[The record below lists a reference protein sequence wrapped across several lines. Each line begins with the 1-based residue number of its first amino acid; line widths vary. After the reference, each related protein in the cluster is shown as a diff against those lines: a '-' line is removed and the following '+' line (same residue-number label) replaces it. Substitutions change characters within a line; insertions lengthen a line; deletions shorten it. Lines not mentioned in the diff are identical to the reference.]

1 MKRLGILTERLRA
14 LFRRDAVIEEINE
27 EMRFHV
33 EMETQTNIE
42 RGMRPE
48 EARAAALK
56 SFGNPGRMKDLAY
69 EIRGGRIMDRFWQ
82 DLRYSLRRLL
92 KNPTFTCAAVLVIAL
107 GIGPNTAMFS
117 AIYGVFWAGWAES
130 SRMVVLWAKP
140 RDNSIEWHGDSDGMD
155 RTRIHISP
163 REYEEWQ
170 RRCQSFDALS
180 AVVQRQVTLNDEAQE
195 PEQIV
200 IKFVTPGLFTM
211 NGERMILGRD
221 FAPEDGIKGNHH
233 VVILSNRLWQT
244 RYGGDPQIL
253 GKSIRLDGE
262 SYTVVGVAAPGAG
275 QEPLWPVLVVKA
287 DESRMDNRML
297 TVIARLKPGVSL
309 RQAQA
314 EIDAVSAALAQEYPK
329 SNAGWSVSVE
339 RSRNNW
345 LPRRTFQ
352 NLWLLMGAV
361 TLVLLIACANVAN
374 LLLARGAAHQKEVAV
389 RAALG
394 ATRWTLFGQLLTESL
409 VLCLAGGAL
418 GIALSWAILKAF
430 LALMP
435 SYSGLPT
442 SQIGLSLPV
451 LLFTALTTLISGL
464 IFGCVPAWRATRV
477 NLVDDLKEGGG
488 AGRGRAHHR
497 LARMLVVAEF
507 AVALTLLAAAGMA
520 LRSLWNNTRLDHGV
534 RTDHILTFGVPV
546 RPDRFKSPGE
556 MLAFYQE
563 LIGKIETLPDV
574 RRVSISTPPPVPVPS
589 IEMWTLRFSIPGRPS
604 ADPSRPLY
612 EARGRMISDGFVE
625 TFGARVIQGRAITA
639 QDHLKSEPVV
649 MVNETFAREYLAG
662 LDPLTQVLLFSGG
675 TAKFRIIGVFRD
687 IHNAEE
693 FGHRNAPEIYG
704 SFSQFPFPNPTLAVW
719 ALTEPAQLRRSI
731 SALVRS
737 MDRGLPVA
745 NVRTLE
751 EIISSQLAF
760 GRFEAVIYSSFAG
773 LALLLAAVGIYGV
786 MSLLVKQR
794 TREMGLRIAL
804 GASRSQVVRLV
815 IKQGL
820 ALATAGLIL
829 GAGCAWS
836 VARLMQSTLYGAG
849 SPYLATLA
857 VVGAV
862 LLCAA
867 LVACLIPAL
876 RAARVQPM
884 VALRND

>member
-1 MKRLGILTERLRA
+1 
-14 LFRRDAVIEEINE
+14 VIEEIDE

-42 RGMRPE
+42 RGMRHE
-48 EARAAALK
+48 EARTAALR
-56 SFGNPGRMKDLAY
+56 SFGNPGRMRDLAY
-69 EIRGGRIMDRFWQ
+69 EIRGGKIMDRFWQ

-117 AIYGVFWAGWAES
+117 VIYGVFWAGWAES
-130 SRMVVLWAKP
+130 SRMVVLWANP
-140 RDNSIEWHGDSDGMD
+140 RDNSIEWRGTTDGMD
-155 RTRIHISP
+155 RTRVHISL
-163 REYEEWQ
+163 REYGEWQ
-170 RRCQSFDALS
+170 RRCQSFEAFS
-180 AVVQRQVTLNDEAQE
+180 AVVQRQVTLNDDAQE
-195 PEQIV
+195 PERIV
-200 IKFVTPGLFTM
+200 IKYVTPGLFTM
-211 NGERMILGRD
+211 NGKRMILGRD
-221 FAPEDGIKGNHH
+221 FTPEDGTQGNHH
-233 VVILSNRLWQT
+233 VVILSNSLWQA

-253 GKSIRLDGE
+253 GKSLRLDGQ
-262 SYTVVGVAAPGAG
+262 SYTVVGVAGPGAG

-287 DESRMDNRML
+287 DESRMDNRIL

-339 RSRNNW
+339 RARNNW

-374 LLLARGAAHQKEVAV
+374 LLLARGAAQQKEVAV

-409 VLCLAGGAL
+409 VLCLAGGAI
-418 GIALSWAILKAF
+418 GVVLSWGILKAF
-430 LALMP
+430 LAFMP
-435 SYSGLPT
+435 QYSMPT
-442 SQIGLSLPV
+442 HQIALSLPV

-507 AVALTLLAAAGMA
+507 ALALTLLAAAGMA
-520 LRSLWNNTRLDHGV
+520 LRSLWNNTRLDPGV

-546 RPDRFKSPGE
+546 RPDRFKTPE
-556 MLAFYQE
+556 QTLAFYQE
-563 LIGKIETLPDV
+563 LIEKIEALPDV
-574 RRVSISTPPPVPVPS
+574 RRVSISTPPPVPVPL
-589 IEMWTLRFSIPGRPS
+589 IDTGTLRFSIPGRPS
-604 ADPSRPLY
+604 TDPSRPLY
-612 EARGRMISDGFVE
+612 EARARTISDGFVE
-625 TFGARVIQGRAITA
+625 TFAARVVHGRAFTA

-649 MVNETFAREYLAG
+649 MINETFAREYLAG
-662 LDPLTQVLLFSGG
+662 LDPLTQVLLISGSPL
-675 TAKFRIIGVFRD
+675 KFRIIGVFRD
-687 IHNAEE
+687 IHNADE
-693 FGHRNAPEIYG
+693 FGHRNAPEICV
-704 SFSQFPFPNPTLAVW
+704 SFSQFPFPFPTLAVW
-719 ALTEPAQLRRSI
+719 TSREPTQSRKSI
-731 SALVRS
+731 AALVRS
-737 MDRGLPVA
+737 MDRGLPMA

-751 EIISSQLAF
+751 EIISGRLAF

-773 LALLLAAVGIYGV
+773 LALWLAAVGIYGV

-815 IKQGL
+815 LKQGL

-829 GAGCAWS
+829 GVGCAWS
-836 VARLMQSTLYGAG
+836 VARLMQSALYGAG

-862 LLCAA
+862 LLGAA

-884 VALRND
+884 TALRND

>member
-1 MKRLGILTERLRA
+1 MKRLDILTDRLRA
-14 LFRRDAVIEEINE
+14 LFRRDAMIEEIDE
-27 EMRFHV
+27 EMRLHL
-33 EMETQTNIE
+33 EMETRTNIE

-48 EARAAALK
+48 EARVAALR
-56 SFGNPGRMKDLAY
+56 SFGNPGLMKDMAY

-92 KNPTFTCAAVLVIAL
+92 KNPVFTCAAVLVIAL

-117 AIYGVFWAGWAES
+117 VIYGVFWAGWAES
-130 SRMVVLWAKP
+130 SRNVVLWAKP
-140 RDNSIEWHGDSDGMD
+140 RDNSIEWRGTSDGMD

-163 REYEEWQ
+163 RAYEEWKQ
-170 RRCQSFDALS
+170 RCQSFDFFSAL
-180 AVVQRQVTLNDEAQE
+180 VQRQVTLNDDAQE

-200 IKFVTPGLFTM
+200 IKYVTPGMFTM
-211 NGERMILGRD
+211 SGERMILGRD
-221 FAPEDGIKGNHH
+221 FAPEDGLKGNHH
-233 VVILSNRLWQT
+233 VVILSNRLWQA
-244 RYGGDPQIL
+244 RYGGDPDIL
-253 GKSIRLDGE
+253 GKSIRLEGE
-262 SYTVVGVAAPGAG
+262 SYTVVGVAARGAG
-275 QEPLWPVLVVKA
+275 QEALWPVLVVNA

-297 TVIARLKPGVSL
+297 TVLARLKPGISL
-309 RQAQA
+309 PQAQA
-314 EIDAVSAALAQEYPK
+314 EIDAISAALAQEYPK

-339 RSRNNW
+339 RSRNKW
-345 LPRRTFQ
+345 LPGRTLK

-394 ATRWTLFGQLLTESL
+394 ATRWTLIGQMLTESL

-418 GIALSWAILKAF
+418 GMALSLGILKAF
-430 LALMP
+430 LVLMP
-435 SYSGLPT
+435 PSSGVPT
-442 SQIGLSLPV
+442 DQIALSLPV

-464 IFGCVPAWRATRV
+464 FFGCVPAWRATRV

-488 AGRGRAHHR
+488 VGRGRAHHR
-497 LARMLVVAEF
+497 LARLFVVTEF

-546 RPDRFKSPGE
+546 RPDRFKSPEE
-556 MLAFYQE
+556 MFAFYQE

-574 RRVSISTPPPVPVPS
+574 RRATVSTPPPVPVPL
-589 IEMWTLRFSIPGRPS
+589 IETWTFKFSITGRPS
-604 ADPSRPLY
+604 SNPSQPLY
-612 EARGRMISDGFVE
+612 QARGRMISDGFVE
-625 TFGARVIQGRAITA
+625 TFGAGVVQGRAFTA
-639 QDHLKSEPVV
+639 QDHLKSEPIV

-662 LDPLTQVLLFSGG
+662 LDPLTQVLLISGSP
-675 TAKFRIIGVFRD
+675 AKFRIIGVFRD

-719 ALTEPAQLRRSI
+719 TLSEPAQLRKSI
-731 SALVRS
+731 SGVVRS
-737 MDRGLPVA
+737 MDRNLPVA
-745 NVRTLE
+745 NVRTLD
-751 EIISSQLAF
+751 EIISNQLAF

-786 MSLLVKQR
+786 MSQLVKHR

-815 IKQGL
+815 LKQGL
-820 ALATAGLIL
+820 ALATAGLLL
-829 GAGCAWS
+829 GVGCAWS
-836 VARLMQSTLYGAG
+836 VARLMQSTLYGTG

-867 LVACLIPAL
+867 MMACLIPAL

>member
-1 MKRLGILTERLRA
+1 MKRLSILRDRLCA
-14 LFRRDAVIEEINE
+14 LFRRDAVIEEIDE
-27 EMRFHV
+27 EMRLHL

-48 EARAAALK
+48 EARAAALR
-56 SFGNPGRMKDLAY
+56 SFGNTGRMKDLAY
-69 EIRGGRIMDRFWQ
+69 EIRGGRIMDRFWH
-82 DLRYSLRRLL
+82 DLRFSLRGLL

-107 GIGPNTAMFS
+107 GIGTNTAMFS
-117 AIYGVFWAGWAES
+117 VIYGVFWAGWAES
-130 SRMVVLWAKP
+130 SRNVVLWSKP
-140 RDNSIEWHGDSDGMD
+140 RDNSIEWRGDSDGMD

-170 RRCQSFDALS
+170 RRCQSFDAIS
-180 AVVQRQVTLNDEAQE
+180 ALIQRQVTLNDDAQE
-195 PEQIV
+195 PERIV
-200 IKFVTPGLFTM
+200 IKYVTPGMFTM

-221 FAPEDGIKGNHH
+221 FAKEDGLKGNHL
-233 VVILSNRLWQT
+233 VVILSNRLWQE
-244 RYGGDPQIL
+244 RYGGDPHIL

-262 SYTVVGVAAPGAG
+262 SYTVVGVAARGAG

-287 DESRMDNRML
+287 GEDRMDNRIL
-297 TVIARLKPGVSL
+297 TVLARLKPGISL
-309 RQAQA
+309 AQAQA
-314 EIDAVSAALAQEYPK
+314 EIDAISAGLAREYPK

-339 RSRNNW
+339 RARNKW

-374 LLLARGAAHQKEVAV
+374 LLLARGATHQKEVAV

-394 ATRWTLFGQLLTESL
+394 ATRGALIGQLLTESL
-409 VLCLAGGAL
+409 VLCLGGGAL
-418 GIALSWAILKAF
+418 GLALSWGILKTF
-430 LALMP
+430 LSLIPPSSGVPINDIALN
-435 SYSGLPT
+435 
-442 SQIGLSLPV
+442 LPV
-451 LLFTALTTLISGL
+451 LLFTFLTTLISGL
-464 IFGCVPAWRATRV
+464 IFGCAPAWRATRV
-477 NLVDDLKEGGG
+477 DLVDDLKEGGG
-488 AGRGRAHHR
+488 AGRGRSHHR
-497 LARMLVVAEF
+497 LARLLVVAEF

-546 RPDRFKSPGE
+546 RPDRFKSPKE

-574 RRVSISTPPPVPVPS
+574 RQVSISTPPPVPVPT
-589 IEMWTLRFSIPGRPS
+589 IEAWTLRFSIPGRPS

-612 EARGRMISDGFVE
+612 EARARVISEGFVK
-625 TFGARVIQGRAITA
+625 TFGAGVVQGRAFTA

-649 MVNETFAREYLAG
+649 MINETFAREYLAG
-662 LDPLTQVLLFSGG
+662 LDPLTQVLLLSGNS
-675 TAKFRIIGVFRD
+675 ANFRVIGVFRD

-693 FGHRNAPEIYG
+693 LGHRNAPEIYG

-719 ALTEPAQLRRSI
+719 TSSDPAQLRKSI
-731 SALVRS
+731 STLVRTI
-737 MDRGLPVA
+737 DRGLPVA

-751 EIISSQLAF
+751 DIISNQLAF
-760 GRFEAVIYSSFAG
+760 GRFEAVIYGSFAG

-786 MSLLVKQR
+786 MSQLVKQR

-804 GASRSQVVRLV
+804 GASQSRVVWLV
-815 IKQGL
+815 LKQGL
-820 ALATAGLIL
+820 VLATAGLII

-867 LVACLIPAL
+867 MLACLIPAL
-876 RAARVQPM
+876 RAARVPPM
-884 VALRND
+884 AALRND

>member
-1 MKRLGILTERLRA
+1 MKRFGMLADRLRA
-14 LFRRDAVIEEINE
+14 LFRRDAVIEEIDE
-27 EMRFHV
+27 EMRLHV
-33 EMETQTNIE
+33 ELETQTNIE

-48 EARAAALK
+48 EARSAARR
-56 SFGNPGRMKDLAY
+56 SFGNPGRMKDMAY
-69 EIRGGRIMDRFWQ
+69 EIRGGRIMDKFWQ
-82 DLRYSLRRLL
+82 DLRYSLYRLL

-117 AIYGVFWAGWAES
+117 VIYGVFWAGWAET
-130 SRMVVLWAKP
+130 SRNVVLWARP
-140 RDNSIEWHGDSDGMD
+140 RDNSIEWRGTTDGMD

-170 RRCQSFDALS
+170 RRCQSFDGLS
-180 AVVQRQVTLNDEAQE
+180 ALIQRLVTLNDDAQE
-195 PEQIV
+195 PEQIQ
-200 IKFVTPGLFTM
+200 IKYVTPGMFTM
-211 NGERMILGRD
+211 SGEQMILGRD
-221 FAPEDGIKGNHH
+221 FAPEDGLQGNHH
-233 VVILSNRLWQT
+233 VVILSNRLWQS
-244 RYGGDPQIL
+244 RYGGDPHIL

-262 SYTVVGVAAPGAG
+262 SYTVIGVAERGAG
-275 QEPLWPVLVVKA
+275 QEPLWPVLVVKT
-287 DESRMDNRML
+287 DESRMDNRRL
-297 TVIARLKPGVSL
+297 TVLARLKPGISL
-309 RQAQA
+309 AQAQA
-314 EIDAVSAALAQEYPK
+314 EIDSISAALAREYPK

-374 LLLARGAAHQKEVAV
+374 LLLARGAGRQKEVAI

-394 ATRWTLFGQLLTESL
+394 ATRWTIFGHLLTESL
-409 VLCLAGGAL
+409 VLCLGGGAL
-418 GIALSWAILKAF
+418 GIALSWGILKAF

-435 SYSGLPT
+435 PFGVPT
-442 SQIGLSLPV
+442 SQIALSLPV
-451 LLFTALTTLISGL
+451 LLFTALATVISGL

-488 AGRGRAHHR
+488 AGRGATHHR
-497 LARMLVVAEF
+497 LSRLLVVAEF

-520 LRSLWNNTRLDHGV
+520 LRSLWVNTRLDHGV

-546 RPDRFKSPGE
+546 RPDRFKSPEE
-556 MLAFYQE
+556 MFAFYQE
-563 LIGKIETLPDV
+563 LIGKIETLPEV
-574 RRVSISTPPPVPVPS
+574 RRASISTPPPVPVPS
-589 IEMWTLRFSIPGRPS
+589 IEAWTLRFSILGRPS

-612 EARGRMISDGFVE
+612 EARGRIISDGFVN
-625 TFGARVIQGRAITA
+625 TFGAGVVQGRAFTA
-639 QDHLKSEPVV
+639 QDHFNSERVV

-662 LDPLTQVLLFSGG
+662 LDPLTQVLTISGW
-675 TAKFRIIGVFRD
+675 TAKFRIIGLFRD

-693 FGHRNAPEIYG
+693 FGHRNAPEIYV
-704 SFSQFPFPNPTLAVW
+704 SFSQFPFPNPNLAVW
-719 ALTEPAQLRRSI
+719 TTKEPAQLRKSI

-737 MDRGLPVA
+737 IDRGLPVA
-745 NVRTLE
+745 NVRTIE
-751 EIISSQLAF
+751 EIIANKLAF

-786 MSLLVKQR
+786 MCQLVKQR

-804 GASRSQVVRLV
+804 GARRSQVVGLV
-815 IKQGL
+815 LKQGL
-820 ALATAGLIL
+820 VLAAAGLLL
-829 GAGCAWS
+829 GVGCAWS

-867 LVACLIPAL
+867 MMACLIPAL